1 MGGNLVWDEL
11 GAEIICDKENDR
23 WLSPSFPERK
33 GPMITRLEVS
43 DYRSC
48 LRCAFDLQPH
58 LSVLIGPNGSGK
70 TNILNAVLLLR
81 KLSQERGYVREE
93 EEVTGK
99 SKLKVFFNVGG
110 KKAILTATV
119 GSYTDESN
127 TDVVVVSRQSW
138 YMKDLTGDAK
148 RVNIPLSLVENIAH
162 ARRMSR
168 EFIHYDERVKWQA
181 ERYFEASPISEL
193 VWKALTTIGR
203 FISGMRYYSASQFT
217 NPGRCPVS
225 FEIETEGS
233 RSRGLRLRGH
243 RKFLYDLFTA
253 FKRNTA
259 GYQQFFDIIGP
270 KGIGLV
276 EKIDFKSLVTSS
288 VEYSVRSGGRFR
300 KRAREKMLVIPQFTV
315 GRDELSPNQLSEGTF
330 KTITLLFYLVT
341 EASSLLLIEEPEVC
355 VHHGLLAS
363 IVELI
368 KTYSRDKQI
377 ILSTHSDFVL
387 DLVSPSNVYKVS
399 STSREGTKITHITK
413 SMSRRELAALKEYLE
428 TEGNLGEYWKHG
440 GLEA

>member
-1 MGGNLVWDEL
+1 MAG
-11 GAEIICDKENDR
+11 
-23 WLSPSFPERK
+23 PSFPERK
-33 GPMITRLEVS
+33 GPMITRLEIS

-48 LRCAFDLQPH
+48 LKCSFDLQPH
-58 LSVLIGPNGSGK
+58 LSVLIGPNASGK
-70 TNILNAVLLLR
+70 TNILNAILLLR
-81 KLSQERGYVREE
+81 KLSQERGHGRKE

-127 TDVVVVSRQSW
+127 ADVVVASQQSW
-138 YMKDLTGDAK
+138 YMKDFTGDAK
-148 RVNIPLSLVENIAH
+148 RVNIPLFFVENLPYL
-162 ARRMSR
+162 RRQSR
-168 EFIHYDERVKWQA
+168 DFIYYDYDSRVMWEA
-181 ERYFEASPISEL
+181 ERYFASSHISEL
-193 VWKALTTIGR
+193 VWKALKTIGR
-203 FISGMRYYSASQFT
+203 FISGTRYYSASQFT
-217 NPGRCPVS
+217 NPARCPVS

-253 FKRNTA
+253 FKRNTI

-270 KGIGLV
+270 NGIGLV
-276 EKIDFKSLVTSS
+276 KKIDFKSLVTSS
-288 VEYSVRSGGRFR
+288 VEYSVWSGGRFR

-387 DLVSPSNVYKVS
+387 DQVSPSNVYKVS
-399 STSREGTKITHITK
+399 STPRDGTKVTHIPK

>member
-1 MGGNLVWDEL
+1 
-11 GAEIICDKENDR
+11 
-23 WLSPSFPERK
+23 
-33 GPMITRLEVS
+33 MITRLEIS
-43 DYRSC
+43 NYRSC
-48 LRCAFDLQPH
+48 LKCSFDLQPN
-58 LSVLIGPNGSGK
+58 LSVLIGPNSSGK
-70 TNILNAVLLLR
+70 TNIMNAVLLLR
-81 KLSQERGYVREE
+81 KLKEQRGYVREE

-110 KKAILTATV
+110 KKAILTAAI

-138 YMKDLTGDAK
+138 YMKDFTGDAK
-148 RVNIPLSLVENIAH
+148 RVNIPLFLVENLAQP
-162 ARRMSR
+162 RRQSR
-168 EFIHYDERVKWQA
+168 ELILYDGRFMWQDERYLAAPQ
-181 ERYFEASPISEL
+181 ISKM
-193 VWKALTTIGR
+193 VWKVLTTISR

-225 FEIETEGS
+225 FEIETEGT

-253 FKRNTA
+253 FKKNTA

-270 KGIGLV
+270 NGIGLI

-300 KRAREKMLVIPQFTV
+300 KRAREKMIVIPQFTV

-387 DLVSPSNVYKVS
+387 DKVSTSNVYKVS
-399 STSREGTKITHITK
+399 STSREGTKVTHIPK